1 LGLGQKPG
9 IIVKIEIK
17 ADREAKRED
26 GGKCG
31 PGAVVP
37 RAQCVAEIRV
47 LGSIVLDQGPGRC
60 GRQDAWS
67 LGRLTISLDEQIRKA
82 RNKSK
87 KKTTSRTEKRR
98 EENSREAA
106 SLSGCMGDHLRCIT
120 GGALGQRA
128 ATATRFLQ
136 GDWRPTAER
145 FLVGLGVQASAAC
158 VLCP

>member
-1 LGLGQKPG
+1 MSGCLDLGQKPE

-47 LGSIVLDQGPGRC
+47 LGSIVLDQGPCRC

-98 EENSREAA
+98 ELAVGR
-106 SLSGCMGDHLRCIT
+106 
-120 GGALGQRA
+120 Q
-128 ATATRFLQ
+128 F
-136 GDWRPTAER
+136 ER
-145 FLVGLGVQASAAC
+145 MHG
-158 VLCP
+158 